1 MAETTAVGIG
11 DLYICDLQGDV
22 FRSYFEEGYDMKA
35 FVDGF
40 MNMNPNRPD
49 WGWVEK
55 TPCRGDDVAY
65 DADAAEW
72 IGFSYSFLALR
83 TGKTSDDLLRLAPFD
98 WMLKIYHSV
107 SNLVE
112 ERAVE
117 VLMNMLSER
126 EGSVG

>member
-1 MAETTAVGIG
+1 MAETMVISMS

-22 FRSYFEEGYDMKA
+22 FRSYADEGYDMEA
-35 FVDGF
+35 FTRWYL
-40 MNMNPNRPD
+40 NMDPDRPD
-49 WGWVEK
+49 WSTVDAL
-55 TPCRGDDVAY
+55 PRRSDDAGY

-72 IGFSYSFLALR
+72 IGFAYSYLVMR
-83 TGKTSDDLLRLAPFD
+83 TGKTGDDLLRLAPFD

-117 VLMNMLSER
+117 VLMDMLSER